1 MSLSSGPPTALN
13 RRDASGQWIRKRI
26 TRGGWRPGFAA
37 ANVVKLLIAMA
48 DSAIG
53 PTDYLFAM
61 PNRYGVIVIGNP
73 QHATGLSRCESMLDT
88 QPGHISATEL
98 ALSCEEC

>member
-1 MSLSSGPPTALN
+1 M
-13 RRDASGQWIRKRI
+13 IRKRI
-26 TRGGWRPGFAA
+26 TSGGWRPGFAA
-37 ANVVKLLIAMA
+37 ANVVKLLIAMG

-61 PNRYGVIVIGNP
+61 PNRYGVIVIGHP
-73 QHATGLSRCESMLDT
+73 SMLDT

-98 ALSCEEC
+98 ALSREEC